1 MSVYRNNLIEQ
12 AKFLKRVAST
22 VYAFGSWLK
31 DNGLGQVIPLTPAV
45 PVEGVCLQ
53 TIDSTNPNFALADQ
67 DLPVDGVA
75 VTVDRFLVDIT
86 GTATEA
92 MVGSNF
98 NVDASDATKISV
110 ATLNT
115 LTFDTLA
122 VSTFAAGHTITG
134 GTSSATAV
142 ITQVVGNTLI
152 VGAIT
157 GTFRLGE
164 TITDGT
170 SSATAALRSNVA
182 GGTQF
187 KLERFISAS
196 LGEFSVLPTAA
207 V

>member
-1 MSVYRNNLIEQ
+1 MIYRNNLIEQ
-12 AKFLKRVAST
+12 VKFLKRLVST
-22 VYAFGSWLK
+22 AYTFGQFLM
-31 DNGLGQVIPLTPAV
+31 DNGLGQVIPLTPAQ

-53 TIDSTNPNFALADQ
+53 TVTSSDPYYATVGIDI
-67 DLPVDGVA
+67 PVDGIDL
-75 VTVDRFLVDIT
+75 TIDRFLVDIT
-86 GTATEA
+86 GTATTA

-98 NVDASDATKISV
+98 NVDAADSTKISV
-110 ATLNT
+110 VTLNT
-115 LTFDTLA
+115 LTYDTLA
-122 VSTFAAGHTITG
+122 VSTFAAGHVITG
-134 GTSSATAV
+134 STSSATATITTV
-142 ITQVVGNTLI
+142 IGNTLI

-157 GTFRLGE
+157 GTFALGE

-170 SSATAALRSNVA
+170 SSATAKLQTVVA

>member
-1 MSVYRNNLIEQ
+1 MVYRNNLIEQ
-12 AKFLKRVAST
+12 GKFLKRLVST
-22 VYAFGSWLK
+22 VYYFGSFLM
-31 DNGLGQVIPLTPAV
+31 DNGIGQVIPLTPAL

-53 TIDSTNPNFALADQ
+53 EVAATDPNYAVSGQ
-67 DLPVDGVA
+67 DMPVDGIDI
-75 VTVDRFLVDIT
+75 TIDRFLVDIT
-86 GTATEA
+86 GTATAA
-92 MVGSNF
+92 MVGNNF
-98 NVDASDATKISV
+98 NIDSADARKISV

-122 VSTFAAGHTITG
+122 VSTFAAGHVITG
-134 GTSSATAV
+134 GTSSATATITAV
-142 ITQVVGNTLI
+142 IGNILI

-157 GTFRLGE
+157 GTFALGE

-170 SSATAALRSNVA
+170 SSATAKLRTLVA

-196 LGEFSVLPTAA
+196 LGEFSVLPIAA